1 MDADLLNA
9 APDTIPPDVD
19 AGLWLRY
26 IRGAAAFDL
35 LWQRGQRC
43 PMNDGGVKCKCE
55 VPKTDYCRYFKGVA
69 QLAEQI
75 GGPVAA
81 IIKGMK

>member
-9 APDTIPPDVD
+9 PPDTIPPDCD
-19 AGLWLRY
+19 PERWLRY
-26 IRGAAAFDL
+26 VRGAIAFDL
-35 LWQRGQRC
+35 LWQRGLRC
-43 PMNDGGVKCKCE
+43 PKNEEQIRCKCE